1 MTTAS
6 PTASRLSRIVKD
18 KENNKTEELKR
29 LLDRVT
35 SLSTVETDLL
45 RNMVEF
51 SRTLKIE

>member
-1 MTTAS
+1 MTTA
-6 PTASRLSRIVKD
+6 TTTTSRLSHIVKD

-35 SLSTVETDLL
+35 SLSTVETNLL
-45 RNMVEF
+45 RNIVEF